1 MLLPYCEFG
10 SLASSAL
17 ESICSPGFPC
27 HYMLTSSALL
37 CRQGYI
43 ASPKN
48 RLRPAFRSYSHLKH
62 YFAQFYIID
71 CTVHIVKFEYTAKCS
86 LISRVRTKKL
96 GTFKIV
102 VFVPFFFCG
111 CLSSNPSSH
120 LGHLQQPRVN
130 DRTKYTILHCL

>member
-37 CRQGYI
+37 CRQGYERVRLPIWEHCCSCKILLQLQSLERKYCRSRSRSRIKAAANKPYI
-43 ASPKN
+43 ASRKN

-71 CTVHIVKFEYTAKCS
+71 CNVYIVKFEYKD
-86 LISRVRTKKL
+86 ID
-96 GTFKIV
+96 G
-102 VFVPFFFCG
+102 
-111 CLSSNPSSH
+111 
-120 LGHLQQPRVN
+120 
-130 DRTKYTILHCL
+130 